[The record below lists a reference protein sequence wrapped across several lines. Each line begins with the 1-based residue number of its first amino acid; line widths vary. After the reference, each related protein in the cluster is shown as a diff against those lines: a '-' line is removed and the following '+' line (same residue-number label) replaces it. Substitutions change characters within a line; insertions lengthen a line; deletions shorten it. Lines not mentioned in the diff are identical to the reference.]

1 MKAVFIVYNQAL
13 TEKIELILD
22 REGLRGYTRWNQV
35 QGRGTKDGEPHLG
48 THTWPAL
55 NESILT
61 MVPADRV
68 KGLLDHLNKVNHQ
81 AEMQGL
87 HAFVWDAEVGV

>member
-55 NESILT
+55 NESILC
-61 MVPADRV
+61 MVPAGRV
-68 KGLLDHLNKVNHQ
+68 KDLLDHLNNLNQK